1 MTTHSVILSAAKDL
15 LDCEEI
21 LHCVQDDGKEVQDDG
36 KEVQDDGKEVQD
48 DGDRG
53 LVLPK

>member
-1 MTTHSVILSAAKDL
+1 MRG
-15 LDCEEI
+15 I
-21 LHCVQDDGKEVQDDG
+21 LHCVQDDHPLRHLERSERSLEYKEILHC
-36 KEVQDDGKEVQD
+36 VQDDGKEVQD

>member
-1 MTTHSVILSAAKDL
+1 MRGGSLTAFRMTTYSVILSGAKDL

-36 KEVQDDGKEVQD
+36 
-48 DGDRG
+48 DRG